1 MGMGIDNLDVNI
13 FKIMVAGIGGA
24 GNNAVNRMIEA
35 GVSSAEFIAINTD
48 KQALILSRV
57 KDENKIAIGEKLTKG
72 LGAGSNPEVGMQAA
86 EETKDKIKERLQGVD
101 LLFIA
106 AGMGGGTGTGAA
118 PVVAKI
124 ARECGCVTVAVV
136 TKPFMFEGRRR
147 EENAKK
153 GIAELSKNV
162 DTIVIIPNDKLL
174 ETLPPETSMIEAL
187 KYADENLRMGICGIA
202 DLISTP
208 SLINLDFADVK
219 TIIQNKGYAHMGVGM
234 ASGDNRV
241 VQAVKKAISS
251 PLLETSIEGA
261 KGVILNVKG
270 GTDLTLGQVYEAANL
285 INSVIDSSATV
296 IFGANIDP
304 DYNEKFE
311 ITVIATG
318 FSDKAEI
325 VEAKKEEQK
334 ENFKNYVN
342 EMYAPERVDVYGDA
356 PGRKPSD
363 AEVTENEKVYASSA
377 AERVDPEVNRV
388 RYEEN
393 VQDSQNANMRVNPK
407 TVPEEDDFG
416 GFTVKR
422 ETREQSVRHFDA
434 EQPVRRAAEER
445 VTEEPSEP
453 EEDNKEEE
461 DNIPS
466 FMKRLFGKGK
476 K

>member
-1 MGMGIDNLDVNI
+1 MDIGMNNFDVNI
-13 FKIMVAGIGGA
+13 CKITVAGVGGA

-35 GVSSAEFIAINTD
+35 GVSSAEFLAINTD
-48 KQALILSRV
+48 KQALILSKV
-57 KDENKIAIGEKLTKG
+57 KEDNKIAIGEKLTKG

-86 EETKDKIKERLQGVD
+86 EESKEKIKSRLQGVD

-136 TKPFMFEGRRR
+136 TKPFMFEGKRRD
-147 EENAKK
+147 ENARK
-153 GIAELSKNV
+153 GIAELCKNV

-174 ETLPPETSMIEAL
+174 ETLPPDTSMIEAL

-304 DYNEKFE
+304 EYNEKFE

-318 FSDKAEI
+318 FTD
-325 VEAKKEEQK
+325 KEETSGQIK
-334 ENFKNYVN
+334 EDMRENFKNYVADGA
-342 EMYAPERVDVYGDA
+342 APERVDVRGMSA
-356 PGRKPSD
+356 PKADR
-363 AEVTENEKVYASSA
+363 AETEVEPHKSTEDF
-377 AERVDPEVNRV
+377 AE
-388 RYEEN
+388 
-393 VQDSQNANMRVNPK
+393 
-407 TVPEEDDFG
+407 
-416 GFTVKR
+416 
-422 ETREQSVRHFDA
+422 
-434 EQPVRRAAEER
+434 RRAADYNASRASVVPESSRTDGRVYGENAETGDEVGFTDDFPVNRKLREE
-445 VTEEPSEP
+445 TPSADECRN
-453 EEDNKEEE
+453 EGEADDETK
-461 DNIPS
+461 DFPS
-466 FMKRLFGKGK
+466 FMKKLFK
-476 K
+476 KNK

>member
-1 MGMGIDNLDVNI
+1 MDTGLNNLNVC
-13 FKIMVAGIGGA
+13 KIMVAGIGGA

-35 GVSSAEFIAINTD
+35 GVTSAEFISVNTD
-48 KQALILSRV
+48 KQALILSKV
-57 KDENKIAIGEKLTKG
+57 SEENKIAIGEKLTKG
-72 LGAGSNPEVGMQAA
+72 LGAGANPEVGMKAA
-86 EETKDKIKERLQGVD
+86 EESKDRIKDRLQGVD

-136 TKPFMFEGRRR
+136 TKPFAFEGKRR
-147 EENAKK
+147 EENAVK
-153 GIAELSKNV
+153 GIAELSKSV

-174 ETLPPETSMIEAL
+174 ETLPPDTSMIEAL

-234 ASGDNRV
+234 ATGDNRV

-261 KGVILNVKG
+261 KGIILNVKG
-270 GTDLTLGQVYEAANL
+270 GTDLTLGQVYEAAKL
-285 INSVIDSSATV
+285 INSVIDNGANV

-318 FSDKAEI
+318 FTDKEDNN
-325 VEAKKEEQK
+325 EDDREEQR
-334 ENFKNYVN
+334 KNLREYVN
-342 EMYAPERVDVYGDA
+342 DEEAPNGLSAYDEFNRH
-356 PGRKPSD
+356 RE
-363 AEVTENEKVYASSA
+363 AE
-377 AERVDPEVNRV
+377 AERIRRNEQQKAVSR
-388 RYEEN
+388 EEYDRLRERGASADN
-393 VQDSQNANMRVNPK
+393 ERKSQQS
-407 TVPEEDDFG
+407 DDFSDE
-416 GFTVKR
+416 R
-422 ETREQSVRHFDA
+422 DS
-434 EQPVRRAAEER
+434 RADNSE
-445 VTEEPSEP
+445 VDMGNDEEP
-453 EEDNKEEE
+453 EDESVK
-461 DNIPS
+461 DFPS
-466 FMKRLFGKGK
+466 FMKKLFK
-476 K
+476 KNK

>member
-1 MGMGIDNLDVNI
+1 MNIGLNGMDVNVC
-13 FKIMVAGIGGA
+13 KIMVAGVGGA

-48 KQALILSRV
+48 KQALILSEASE
-57 KDENKIAIGEKLTKG
+57 ENKIAIGEKLTKG
-72 LGAGSNPEVGMQAA
+72 LGAGSNPEIGMQAA
-86 EETKDKIKERLQGVD
+86 EESKEKIKNRLQGVD

-136 TKPFMFEGRRR
+136 TKPFMFEGKRRD
-147 EENAKK
+147 ENARR
-153 GIAELSKNV
+153 GIAELSKVV

-174 ETLPPETSMIEAL
+174 ETLPPDTSMIEAL

-219 TIIQNKGYAHMGVGM
+219 TIIKNKGYAHMGVGM

-270 GTDLTLGQVYEAANL
+270 GNDLTLGQVYEAANL
-285 INSVIDSSATV
+285 INSVIDSSATI

-318 FSDKAEI
+318 FTDKDAIAE
-325 VEAKKEEQK
+325 EKKEEQRD
-334 ENFKNYVN
+334 NFKNYVN
-342 EMYAPERVDVYGDA
+342 DDSAPERVDVVAPRRPAATEETESSRATYDIPQKDA
-356 PGRKPSD
+356 NVLR
-363 AEVTENEKVYASSA
+363 SA
-377 AERVDPEVNRV
+377 RETAGA
-388 RYEEN
+388 EEN
-393 VQDSQNANMRVNPK
+393 RRPARPEIRPEIRSEIRPETRREYVGRAEEPQDQ
-407 TVPEEDDFG
+407 PEEDEDDETKDF
-416 GFTVKR
+416 
-422 ETREQSVRHFDA
+422 
-434 EQPVRRAAEER
+434 
-445 VTEEPSEP
+445 
-453 EEDNKEEE
+453 
-461 DNIPS
+461 PS
-466 FMKRLFGKGK
+466 FMKKLFRKNK
-476 K
+476 

>member
-1 MGMGIDNLDVNI
+1 MGMGTDNFDVNI
-13 FKIMVAGIGGA
+13 CKIMVAGIGGA

-48 KQALILSRV
+48 KQALILSHV
-57 KDENKIAIGEKLTKG
+57 NDENKIAIGEKLTKG

-86 EETKDKIKERLQGVD
+86 EESKEKLRERLQGVD

-219 TIIQNKGYAHMGVGM
+219 TIIQNKGYAHMGVGT

-261 KGVILNVKG
+261 KGLILNVKG

-296 IFGANIDP
+296 IFGANIDH

-318 FSDKAEI
+318 FSDKADITESN
-325 VEAKKEEQK
+325 KDEQK
-334 ENFKNYVN
+334 ENLKKYLND
-342 EMYAPERVDVYGDA
+342 MSAPERVDVYGEA
-356 PGRKPSD
+356 LNRKVSGEE
-363 AEVTENEKVYASSA
+363 AIGEEKVSVSA
-377 AERVDPEVNRV
+377 AADRTFHEVNHARQ
-388 RYEEN
+388 EESVLN
-393 VQDSQNANMRVNPK
+393 SHSVYTESK
-407 TVPEEDDFG
+407 VPEGDEDFG

-422 ETREQSVRHFDA
+422 DE
-434 EQPVRRAAEER
+434 EQPVRRTIDEQPVEEKNEP
-445 VTEEPSEP
+445 VTEEKNDD
-453 EEDNKEEE
+453 DN
-461 DNIPS
+461 NLPS

>member
-1 MGMGIDNLDVNI
+1 
-13 FKIMVAGIGGA
+13 MVAGIGGA

-48 KQALILSRV
+48 KQALILSHV

-147 EENAKK
+147 EENAKR

-261 KGVILNVKG
+261 KGLILNVKG

-296 IFGANIDP
+296 IFGANIDH

-318 FSDKAEI
+318 FSDKADVI
-325 VEAKKEEQK
+325 EANKEEQK
-334 ENFKNYVN
+334 ENFKKYVN
-342 EMYAPERVDVYGDA
+342 DMSAPERVDVYGEA
-356 PGRKPSD
+356 MSRKNADEEEEEIP
-363 AEVTENEKVYASSA
+363 AVSA
-377 AERVDPEVNRV
+377 AERVSSDVNRV
-388 RYEEN
+388 RYDEN
-393 VQDSQNANMRVNPK
+393 VQNTHSARVA
-407 TVPEEDDFG
+407 PEEAPEENDFG

-422 ETREQSVRHFDA
+422 DGAEQPIRRQVE
-434 EQPVRRAAEER
+434 EQPVRRTVEEYT
-445 VTEEPSEP
+445 TEENDESETDDKNDD
-453 EEDNKEEE
+453 DNL
-461 DNIPS
+461 PS

>member
-1 MGMGIDNLDVNI
+1 MNIGLNGMDMNVC
-13 FKIMVAGIGGA
+13 KIMVAGVGGA

-35 GVSSAEFIAINTD
+35 GVSSAEFVAINTD
-48 KQALILSRV
+48 KQALILS
-57 KDENKIAIGEKLTKG
+57 EASENNKIAIGEKLTKG
-72 LGAGSNPEVGMQAA
+72 LGAGSNPEIGMQAA
-86 EETKDKIKERLQGVD
+86 EESKDKIRERLQGVD

-136 TKPFMFEGRRR
+136 TKPFMFEGKRRD
-147 EENAKK
+147 ENARR
-153 GIAELSKNV
+153 GIAELSKVV

-174 ETLPPETSMIEAL
+174 ETLPPDTSMIEAL

-234 ASGDNRV
+234 ATGDNRV

-270 GTDLTLGQVYEAANL
+270 GNDLTLGQVYEAANL

-304 DYNEKFE
+304 EYNEKFE

-318 FSDKAEI
+318 FTDKDEMP
-325 VEAKKEEQK
+325 EEKKDEQRD
-334 ENFKNYVN
+334 NFKNYVN
-342 EMYAPERVDVYGDA
+342 DDVAPERVDVVSPRANAATEEREKAYAPYNAPQRDA
-356 PGRKPSD
+356 NVLRSGR
-363 AEVTENEKVYASSA
+363 ESA
-377 AERVDPEVNRV
+377 GF
-388 RYEEN
+388 EEN
-393 VQDSQNANMRVNPK
+393 RRPAY
-407 TVPEEDDFG
+407 
-416 GFTVKR
+416 
-422 ETREQSVRHFDA
+422 A
-434 EQPVRRAAEER
+434 ENHRDEYAGSRAEETPAE
-445 VTEEPSEP
+445 TEE
-453 EEDNKEEE
+453 KENDDDETK
-461 DNIPS
+461 DFPS
-466 FMKRLFGKGK
+466 FMKKLFRKNK
-476 K
+476 

>member
-1 MGMGIDNLDVNI
+1 MDIGMNNLDVNI
-13 FKIMVAGIGGA
+13 CKITVAGVGGA

-35 GVSSAEFIAINTD
+35 GVSSAEFLAINTD
-48 KQALILSRV
+48 KQALILSKV
-57 KDENKIAIGEKLTKG
+57 KEDNKIAIGEKLTKG

-86 EETKDKIKERLQGVD
+86 EESKEKIKSRLQGVD

-136 TKPFMFEGRRR
+136 TKPFMFEGKRRD
-147 EENAKK
+147 ENARK
-153 GIAELSKNV
+153 GIAELCKNV

-174 ETLPPETSMIEAL
+174 ETLPPDTSMIEAL

-219 TIIQNKGYAHMGVGM
+219 TIIQNKGYAHMGVGT

-304 DYNEKFE
+304 EYNEKFE

-318 FSDKAEI
+318 FTD
-325 VEAKKEEQK
+325 KEETSGQIK
-334 ENFKNYVN
+334 EDMRENFKNYVA
-342 EMYAPERVDVYGDA
+342 EGSSPERVDVRGMSA
-356 PGRKPSD
+356 PKTAR
-363 AEVTENEKVYASSA
+363 AEEKVEPRKVKEDF
-377 AERVDPEVNRV
+377 AE
-388 RYEEN
+388 
-393 VQDSQNANMRVNPK
+393 
-407 TVPEEDDFG
+407 
-416 GFTVKR
+416 
-422 ETREQSVRHFDA
+422 
-434 EQPVRRAAEER
+434 RRAADYNASR
-445 VTEEPSEP
+445 AANSFGVPSDDSRNGTETAETSDEIGFTDDFPVNRKLYDETAASDEQN
-453 EEDNKEEE
+453 EAETDDETK
-461 DNIPS
+461 DFPS
-466 FMKRLFGKGK
+466 FMKKLFK
-476 K
+476 KNK

>member
-1 MGMGIDNLDVNI
+1 MNIGLNGMDMNVC
-13 FKIMVAGIGGA
+13 KIMVAGVGGA

-35 GVSSAEFIAINTD
+35 GVSSAEFVAINTD
-48 KQALILSRV
+48 KQALILS
-57 KDENKIAIGEKLTKG
+57 EANENNKIAIGEKLTKG
-72 LGAGSNPEVGMQAA
+72 LGAGSNPEIGMQAA
-86 EETKDKIKERLQGVD
+86 EESKDKIRERLQGVD

-136 TKPFMFEGRRR
+136 TKPFMFEGKRRD
-147 EENAKK
+147 ENARR
-153 GIAELSKNV
+153 GIAELSKVV

-174 ETLPPETSMIEAL
+174 ETLPPDTSMIEAL

-234 ASGDNRV
+234 ATGDNRV

-270 GTDLTLGQVYEAANL
+270 GNDLTLGQVYEAAKL

-318 FSDKAEI
+318 FTDKDEMP
-325 VEAKKEEQK
+325 EDKKDEQRD
-334 ENFKNYVN
+334 NFKNYVN
-342 EMYAPERVDVYGDA
+342 DDAAPERVDVVSPRA
-356 PGRKPSD
+356 
-363 AEVTENEKVYASSA
+363 
-377 AERVDPEVNRV
+377 
-388 RYEEN
+388 
-393 VQDSQNANMRVNPK
+393 NA
-407 TVPEEDDFG
+407 
-416 GFTVKR
+416 
-422 ETREQSVRHFDA
+422 
-434 EQPVRRAAEER
+434 
-445 VTEEPSEP
+445 VTEEREKPRVADNAPQRDTNVLRSGRENAGF
-453 EEDNKEEE
+453 EDNRRPVYAETRRDEYSGRRAEETPVETEEKETDDDETK
-461 DNIPS
+461 DFPS
-466 FMKRLFGKGK
+466 FMKKLFRKNK
-476 K
+476 

>member
-1 MGMGIDNLDVNI
+1 MDTGLNNLNVC
-13 FKIMVAGIGGA
+13 KIMVAGIGGA

-35 GVSSAEFIAINTD
+35 GVTSAEFVSVNTD
-48 KQALILSRV
+48 KQALILSKV
-57 KDENKIAIGEKLTKG
+57 DEENKIAIGEKLTKG
-72 LGAGSNPEVGMQAA
+72 LGAGANPEVGMKAA
-86 EETKDKIKERLQGVD
+86 EESKERIKDRLKGVD

-118 PVVAKI
+118 PVIAKI

-136 TKPFMFEGRRR
+136 TKPFAFEGKRR
-147 EENAKK
+147 EENAVR
-153 GIAELSKNV
+153 GIAELSKSV

-174 ETLPPETSMIEAL
+174 ETLPPDTSMIEAL

-261 KGVILNVKG
+261 KGIILNVKG
-270 GTDLTLGQVYEAANL
+270 GTDLTLGQVYEAAKL
-285 INSVIDSSATV
+285 INSVIDNGANV

-318 FSDKAEI
+318 FTDKEDSDEGNR
-325 VEAKKEEQK
+325 EEQR
-334 ENFKNYVN
+334 KNLREYVN
-342 EMYAPERVDVYGDA
+342 DEEVSNGLSAYDEFNRHRESEAERLRQSEQQRTVSREEYDRLRERSESAASERKAQINEEYHKERVSRADN
-356 PGRKPSD
+356 S
-363 AEVTENEKVYASSA
+363 E
-377 AERVDPEVNRV
+377 
-388 RYEEN
+388 
-393 VQDSQNANMRVNPK
+393 
-407 TVPEEDDFG
+407 
-416 GFTVKR
+416 VKR
-422 ETREQSVRHFDA
+422 EE
-434 EQPVRRAAEER
+434 
-445 VTEEPSEP
+445 TEEP
-453 EEDNKEEE
+453 EDDGVK
-461 DNIPS
+461 DFPS
-466 FMKRLFGKGK
+466 FMKKLFRKNK
-476 K
+476 

>member
-1 MGMGIDNLDVNI
+1 MGMDVNNFDVNI
-13 FKIMVAGIGGA
+13 CKIMVAGIGGA

-35 GVSSAEFIAINTD
+35 GVSSAEFISINTD
-48 KQALILSRV
+48 KQALILSHV

-86 EETKDKIKERLQGVD
+86 EESKDKIKERLQGVD

-147 EENAKK
+147 DENARK

-219 TIIQNKGYAHMGVGM
+219 TIIQNKGYAHM
-234 ASGDNRV
+234 GDNRV

-318 FSDKAEI
+318 FNDKAEI
-325 VEAKKEEQK
+325 IEAKKEEQK

-342 EMYAPERVDVYGDA
+342 EMPSPERVDVFGEA
-356 PGRKPSD
+356 SNRKP
-363 AEVTENEKVYASSA
+363 AEEEVVGEEKAPASFAASA
-377 AERVDPEVNRV
+377 AERIAPEVNRV
-388 RYEEN
+388 RYEDN
-393 VQDSQNANMRVNPK
+393 VRTPQGVRVA
-407 TVPEEDDFG
+407 PEVESEDDDFG

-422 ETREQSVRHFDA
+422 EAAEQPVRHIDA
-434 EQPVRRAAEER
+434 EQPVRHVAEER
-445 VTEEPSEP
+445 VP
-453 EEDNKEEE
+453 EENEETEADKKEE

>member
-1 MGMGIDNLDVNI
+1 MNIGLNGMDMNVC
-13 FKIMVAGIGGA
+13 KIMVAGVGGA

-35 GVSSAEFIAINTD
+35 GVSSAEFVAINTD
-48 KQALILSRV
+48 KQALILS
-57 KDENKIAIGEKLTKG
+57 EANENNKIAIGEKLTKG
-72 LGAGSNPEVGMQAA
+72 LGAGSNPEIGMQAA
-86 EETKDKIKERLQGVD
+86 EESKDKIRERLQGVD

-136 TKPFMFEGRRR
+136 TKPFMFEGKRRD
-147 EENAKK
+147 ENARR
-153 GIAELSKNV
+153 GIAELSKVV

-174 ETLPPETSMIEAL
+174 ETLPPDTSMIEAL

-234 ASGDNRV
+234 ATGDNRV

-270 GTDLTLGQVYEAANL
+270 GNDLTLGQVYEAAKL

-318 FSDKAEI
+318 FTDKDEMP
-325 VEAKKEEQK
+325 EDKKDEQRDS
-334 ENFKNYVN
+334 FKNYVN
-342 EMYAPERVDVYGDA
+342 DDAAPERVDVVSPRA
-356 PGRKPSD
+356 
-363 AEVTENEKVYASSA
+363 
-377 AERVDPEVNRV
+377 
-388 RYEEN
+388 
-393 VQDSQNANMRVNPK
+393 NA
-407 TVPEEDDFG
+407 
-416 GFTVKR
+416 
-422 ETREQSVRHFDA
+422 
-434 EQPVRRAAEER
+434 
-445 VTEEPSEP
+445 VTEEREKPRVADNAPQRDTNVLRSGRENAGF
-453 EEDNKEEE
+453 EDNRRPVYVETRRDEYSGRRAEETPVEAEEKETDDDETK
-461 DNIPS
+461 DFPS
-466 FMKRLFGKGK
+466 FMKKLFRKNK
-476 K
+476 

>member
-1 MGMGIDNLDVNI
+1 MDIGMDNLDVNI
-13 FKIMVAGIGGA
+13 CKIMVAGIGGA

-48 KQALILSRV
+48 KQALILSHV
-57 KDENKIAIGEKLTKG
+57 NDENKIAIGEKLTKG

-86 EETKDKIKERLQGVD
+86 EESKDKIKERLQGVD

-261 KGVILNVKG
+261 KGLILNVKG

-285 INSVIDSSATV
+285 INSVIDTSATV
-296 IFGANIDP
+296 IFGANIDR

-325 VEAKKEEQK
+325 IEANKEEQK

-342 EMYAPERVDVYGDA
+342 DMPAPERVDVFGEA
-356 PGRKPSD
+356 MSRKNADKEDEEETPIAS
-363 AEVTENEKVYASSA
+363 ATEKVS
-377 AERVDPEVNRV
+377 PEVNRV

-393 VQDSQNANMRVNPK
+393 IYNPHGARVA
-407 TVPEEDDFG
+407 PEVAPEDDDFG
-416 GFTVKR
+416 GGTVNR
-422 ETREQSVRHFDA
+422 DGAAQPNHRTVEEQL
-434 EQPVRRAAEER
+434 VRRI
-445 VTEEPSEP
+445 VEEPKV
-453 EEDNKEEE
+453 EEIDDLKADDKDGDN
-461 DNIPS
+461 NLPS

>member
-1 MGMGIDNLDVNI
+1 MNIGLNGMDVNVC
-13 FKIMVAGIGGA
+13 KIMVAGVGGA

-35 GVSSAEFIAINTD
+35 GVSSAEFVAINTD
-48 KQALILSRV
+48 KQALILS
-57 KDENKIAIGEKLTKG
+57 EANENNKIAIGEKLTKG
-72 LGAGSNPEVGMQAA
+72 LGAGSNPEIGMQAA
-86 EETKDKIKERLQGVD
+86 EESKDKIRERLQGVD

-136 TKPFMFEGRRR
+136 TKPFMFEGKRRD
-147 EENAKK
+147 ENARR
-153 GIAELSKNV
+153 GIAELSKVV

-234 ASGDNRV
+234 ATGDNRV

-270 GTDLTLGQVYEAANL
+270 GNDLTLGQVYEAANL

-318 FSDKAEI
+318 FTDKDEI
-325 VEAKKEEQK
+325 LEEKKEEQRD
-334 ENFKNYVN
+334 NFKNYVN
-342 EMYAPERVDVYGDA
+342 DDVEPERVDVVPPRANAATEEQEKPRVAFDVPHKDA
-356 PGRKPSD
+356 
-363 AEVTENEKVYASSA
+363 
-377 AERVDPEVNRV
+377 
-388 RYEEN
+388 N
-393 VQDSQNANMRVNPK
+393 VLRS
-407 TVPEEDDFG
+407 G
-416 GFTVKR
+416 R
-422 ETREQSVRHFDA
+422 ETVGFEEPRRPVA
-434 EQPVRRAAEER
+434 ENRRDEYVERLAEE
-445 VTEEPSEP
+445 TSAKPA
-453 EEDNKEEE
+453 EEE
-461 DNIPS
+461 TEDEETKDFPS
-466 FMKRLFGKGK
+466 FMKKLFRKNK
-476 K
+476 